1 MHSQRTHVNKKL
13 RKFAI
18 GAQTPASGR
27 PTVPQIITHNNAH
40 MTTLKSLIALAAAIA
55 IPMGVT
61 AQQKL
66 ATVNV
71 QEIFKAMPETAAA
84 ETSLAIASQKYQDEY
99 KRLETE
105 FNQKYAD
112 FQSIAEDHDTPS
124 TIKERRM
131 QEIQQNDDKIQKYIA
146 DAKADMEKRRSTLQA
161 PIYEKIRAT
170 IATVG
175 NEGGYTYVFDVSS
188 TPVAYSGP
196 DAIDITQE
204 VKTRLGLQ

>member
-1 MHSQRTHVNKKL
+1 
-13 RKFAI
+13 
-18 GAQTPASGR
+18 
-27 PTVPQIITHNNAH
+27 

-55 IPMGVT
+55 IPMGAT

-188 TPVAYSGP
+188 TPVAYSSP